1 MSSWFKLKNAP
12 YYKKAW
18 QIMAVLI
25 DKMNTQSF
33 QTFYY
38 GFYSYWDHYYLEA
51 TVITAL
57 NETLNPTGGS

>member
-1 MSSWFKLKNAP
+1 
-12 YYKKAW
+12 
-18 QIMAVLI
+18 MAVLI